1 MGAHSAL
8 IDSTPYFQTQASV
21 PQSLGCTL
29 FAVAYGHSPFETSQ
43 TLDQGGSLA
52 MAVMNGS
59 YKHPADNHY
68 SEGLRRLIDIAL
80 IVDPAQRC
88 DIHQV
93 SLIFCQC
100 PFLSR

>member
-1 MGAHSAL
+1 M
-8 IDSTPYFQTQASV
+8 
-21 PQSLGCTL
+21 GCTL

-52 MAVMNGS
+52 MAVINGQ
-59 YKHPADNHY
+59 YKHPANSQY

-88 DIHQV
+88 DIHQ
-93 SLIFCQC
+93 LIEATEKV
-100 PFLSR
+100 LRTLE